1 MRSLA
6 SNDGPTFARAQ
17 RAARDA
23 AVTCLADLRDDTLGV
38 AEARAAAREMVAFA
52 AIRDELEHGA
62 RLLDEGTKGAPA
74 HVA

>member
-1 MRSLA
+1 
-6 SNDGPTFARAQ
+6 
-17 RAARDA
+17 
-23 AVTCLADLRDDTLGV
+23 LADLRDDGLGA

-62 RLLDEGTKGAPA
+62 RLLDEGTTGAPA